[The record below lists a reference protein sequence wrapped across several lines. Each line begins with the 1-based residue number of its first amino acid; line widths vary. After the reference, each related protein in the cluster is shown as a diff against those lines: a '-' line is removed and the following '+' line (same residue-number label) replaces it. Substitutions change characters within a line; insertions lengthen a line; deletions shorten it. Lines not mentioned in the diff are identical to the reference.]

1 MQAIELFGLLVFGH
15 VLADYP
21 LQGDFL
27 AKAKNRFAPLAG
39 TPWYQALGAHSAI
52 HAGFVGI
59 ITGSM
64 FLAICEF
71 ILHCRI
77 DDYKCAGNISFNQDQ
92 ALHITCKVW
101 WTVLA
106 VWVLK

>member
-1 MQAIELFGLLVFGH
+1 MQTLELFGLLVFGH
-15 VLADYP
+15 MLADYP

-27 AKAKNRFAPLAG
+27 AKAKNQYEPISG
-39 TPWYQALGAHSAI
+39 MPWYQALGAHSAI
-52 HAGFVGI
+52 HAGFVGV
-59 ITGSM
+59 ITGSL

-77 DDYKCAGNISFNQDQ
+77 DYYKCAGKISFNQDQ
-92 ALHITCKVW
+92 ALHIACKAL
-101 WTVLA
+101 WTALA